1 MISSKYISKLAAFI
15 MLLAFAV
22 CTAAVIFADRIK
34 EVSGGEGV
42 KMEYEDRL
50 FDTSDIISINI
61 IMSDADW
68 DDMIKNAISENYYK
82 CDVDINGTRFYNVG
96 IRPKGNTSLSNI
108 VSDPDTDRYSFKL
121 EFGHFTAGQ
130 TCWGLDKLILNN
142 NYADATSMKEAVA
155 YDMFQ
160 YLGADA
166 SLYNYADISVNG
178 EYWGLYLALEAVES
192 SFIMRNY
199 GAENGELYKPDPMG
213 MNNMGEGEE
222 RGFGDK
228 ERGGMRGRH
237 GENHENMPEDFTPP
251 DIGNMPEDFT
261 PPDMENMPEDFTF
274 PDGGDREDRGGFG
287 GTRGSGTG
295 ADLNYSDDDLD
306 SYSSIWESSIKNTT
320 KKDHK
325 RVVKAL
331 KNISEGKNIEKYMDV
346 DNLLRYMAVHS
357 FLVNQDSLSGN
368 MAHNYYLYES
378 GGRLN
383 IIPWDYNLAFGGMG
397 MGRNGSGAASTVND
411 AIDTPFDGTDFFDCL
426 LENEEYLEKYHQY
439 YRQLVDG
446 YVNGGV
452 FDEVYDS
459 IVSRISDSIKAD
471 PTAFYTYDEFEEA
484 HKVLYNVVKLRAQ
497 SVSGQLDGT
506 IPSTDEEQKN
516 SDALVDASDIN
527 LSVMGQMM
535 GGGPEKD
542 AANGENG
549 ERRGMRPGG
558 MAPQKTEEKKET
570 DISSGKTVL
579 MLCGAAMFIGLVLVC
594 TFKRR
599 KKLKEMLI

>member
-1 MISSKYISKLAAFI
+1 
-15 MLLAFAV
+15 
-22 CTAAVIFADRIK
+22 
-34 EVSGGEGV
+34 
-42 KMEYEDRL
+42 
-50 FDTSDIISINI
+50 
-61 IMSDADW
+61 
-68 DDMIKNAISENYYK
+68 
-82 CDVDINGTRFYNVG
+82 
-96 IRPKGNTSLSNI
+96 
-108 VSDPDTDRYSFKL
+108 
-121 EFGHFTAGQ
+121 
-130 TCWGLDKLILNN
+130 
-142 NYADATSMKEAVA
+142 
-155 YDMFQ
+155 
-160 YLGADA
+160 
-166 SLYNYADISVNG
+166 
-178 EYWGLYLALEAVES
+178 
-192 SFIMRNY
+192 
-199 GAENGELYKPDPMG
+199 
-213 MNNMGEGEE
+213 
-222 RGFGDK
+222 
-228 ERGGMRGRH
+228 
-237 GENHENMPEDFTPP
+237 
-251 DIGNMPEDFT
+251 
-261 PPDMENMPEDFTF
+261 
-274 PDGGDREDRGGFG
+274 
-287 GTRGSGTG
+287 
-295 ADLNYSDDDLD
+295 
-306 SYSSIWESSIKNTT
+306 
-320 KKDHK
+320 
-325 RVVKAL
+325 
-331 KNISEGKNIEKYMDV
+331 
-346 DNLLRYMAVHS
+346 
-357 FLVNQDSLSGN
+357 
-368 MAHNYYLYES
+368 YLYES